1 MLCYYCYRVT
11 TFGQLKPRLINI
23 LMSGLQVETDSQNT
37 HMLLG
42 ALLLCV
48 QDSVIHEELD
58 GSSSDV
64 QSSSAPETNL
74 LSSGIRLLPFLI
86 DYLLEFYLLESFN
99 FSFYKP
105 NFFLIFLF
113 HKIFISSNYKFSS
126 QILSSSALKHIKK
139 IIQQLVQ
146 NVVHIPL
153 LVKYQIQVMEAIQ
166 VQQH

>member
-1 MLCYYCYRVT
+1 MDIILVLKFSHFYYRVT

-58 GSSSDV
+58 GSDV

-74 LSSGIRLLPFLI
+74 LSSGMRLVTFLI
-86 DYLLEFYLLESFN
+86 DSLLEFYLPESFN
-99 FSFYKP
+99 FSF
-105 NFFLIFLF
+105 
-113 HKIFISSNYKFSS
+113 
-126 QILSSSALKHIKK
+126 
-139 IIQQLVQ
+139 
-146 NVVHIPL
+146 
-153 LVKYQIQVMEAIQ
+153 
-166 VQQH
+166 